1 MPDGIK
7 KIFQTGL
14 TDVKDTDLEGV
25 GTIRFEGS
33 KIYKWVVLTNA
44 TSTVTCTAG
53 DVLGYRLAQVANSVV
68 VSDNTD
74 SQTKPI
80 GAGVV
85 VTTDTVAGVAGTSYY
100 LWVQIKGAATALKDI
115 LGSTPA
121 DGDALFLST
130 TDLTLTLATV
140 ADDPVVAFAD
150 DDSAQLIVCDFPF

>member
-1 MPDGIK
+1 MADGIK
-7 KIFQTGL
+7 KIFQTQL
-14 TDVKDTDLEGV
+14 TDTATTDLEGV

-44 TSTVTCTAG
+44 TATVTCTAG
-53 DVLGYRLAQVANSVV
+53 DVLGYRLAQVANCVV

-85 VTTDTVAGVAGTSYY
+85 VTTETVAGVAGTSYY
-100 LWVQIKGAATALKDI
+100 LWVQIKGAATALKD
-115 LGSTPA
+115 LAGTPA

-130 TDLTLTLATV
+130 TDLTLTLATA
-140 ADDPVVAFAD
+140 ADDPVVAYAD
-150 DDSAQLIVCDFPF
+150 DDSAQLITCDFPF